1 MVRQKKELKAEILK
15 GKSDDNHKLNWK
27 EHPYVF
33 NAWSSFQNEPEP
45 KIQSIYK
52 HDEDSKAG
60 KSNNIFTDLDCSSSL
75 QESKNKNDR
84 KKWKSKPGISEKK
97 YITNQKW

>member
-1 MVRQKKELKAEILK
+1 M
-15 GKSDDNHKLNWK
+15 NWK
-27 EHPYVF
+27 EHAYKF

-84 KKWKSKPGISEKK
+84 KKWKSKHGISEKK
-97 YITNQKW
+97 YMTNQK